1 MILEN
6 TDEIKQEIQ
15 KYRNLSP
22 FELKNELISMA
33 KKTEKKGVYSFLN
46 AGRGNPNWT
55 AATPRQAF
63 FTLGQ
68 FAVEETQRMMQEGDG
83 DLAGMPYEKGITEH
97 FREYAKKHQDA
108 PGMQLLEKVVAY
120 GVEKH
125 DFDEDKW
132 IYELVDGIIGDH
144 YPIPDRM
151 LRLIEKVV
159 YDYIIKEMSGKLPES
174 KMHDLFA
181 VEGGTAA
188 MCYIFDTLSA
198 NHLLNKGDHIAL
210 MVPIFTPYLE
220 IPHLS
225 RYHFKVTNIY
235 ANAVNEEGRHTW
247 QYAKEEIDKIADPDI
262 KALFIVNPSNPP
274 SVAMDHETINYLK
287 KVIKEKNPDLMII
300 TDDVYGT
307 FVNDFKS
314 LMTEIPYNTVG
325 VYSYSKYF
333 GVTGWRLGIIAVAK
347 ENVFEKLL
355 KEIPKEDQEDL
366 LSRYGDL
373 TNEPDKLKFIDR
385 IVADSRQV
393 ALNHTAGLSTPQQ
406 VQMAIFSIFALVDEA
421 DTYKNQ
427 TKEICRRR
435 LELLYKHMDLPLYMQ
450 PHTSAY
456 YREIDILVWA
466 KLQYGDEFVEY
477 LKAHYEP
484 EDMLFRLAKDYAIV
498 LLNGNGFKGPDWSIR
513 VSLANLTDEA
523 YVQIGSI
530 INRLF
535 KSYVEAWQ
543 QSRKNHKEK

>member
-1 MILEN
+1 MILDN
-6 TDEIKQEIQ
+6 TNEIKQEIQ
-15 KYRNLSP
+15 KYKNLSP

-68 FAVEETQRMMQEGDG
+68 FAVEETQRTMQEG
-83 DLAGMPYEKGITEH
+83 DLAGMPFEEGIAER
-97 FREYAKKHQDA
+97 FKAYVSSHQDM
-108 PGMQLLEKVVAY
+108 PGIALLEKVVDY
-120 GVEKH
+120 GVSKH
-125 DFDEDKW
+125 GFDADRW

-151 LRLIEKVV
+151 LVLIEEVV
-159 YDYIIKEMSGKLPES
+159 YDYIIKEMSGKLPTS
-174 KMHDLFA
+174 KVHDLFA

-188 MCYIFDTLSA
+188 MCYIFDTLGA

-225 RYHFKVTNIY
+225 RYNFKVTNIY
-235 ANAVNEEGRHTW
+235 ANDVNEEGRHTW
-247 QYAKEEIDKIADPDI
+247 QYTQEELNKIADPDI

-274 SVAMDHETINYLK
+274 SVAMDQKTIDYLK
-287 KVIKEKNPDLMII
+287 QVIKEKNPDLMII

-307 FVNDFKS
+307 FVDDFRS
-314 LMTEIPYNTVG
+314 LMTEIPYNTIG

-333 GVTGWRLGIIAVAK
+333 GVTGWRLGIIAVAQ

-355 KEIPKEDQEDL
+355 KEIPEEDHQDL

-373 TNEPDKLKFIDR
+373 TNEPDHIKFIDR

-406 VQMAIFSIFALVDEA
+406 VQMAIFSIFGLTDQQ
-421 DTYKNQ
+421 DTYKKL
-427 TKEICRRR
+427 TKEICHRR
-435 LELLYKHMDLPLYMQ
+435 LELLYKHLGLPLYMQ
-450 PHTSAY
+450 PHTTAY

-466 KLQYGDEFVEY
+466 RLQYGEEFVTY
-477 LKAHYEP
+477 LKENYEP
-484 EDMLFRLAKDYAIV
+484 EDLLFRLAKDYAIV

-535 KSYVEAWQ
+535 NSYVEAWK
-543 QSRKNHKEK
+543 QSKEGK

>member
-1 MILEN
+1 MSSLIWLR
-6 TDEIKQEIQ
+6 K
-15 KYRNLSP
+15 
-22 FELKNELISMA
+22 LK
-33 KKTEKKGVYSFLN
+33 KKGVYSLLN

-68 FAVEETQRMMQEGDG
+68 FAVEETQRIMHEGDM
-83 DLAGMPYEKGITEH
+83 AGMPYEEGIAEH
-97 FREYAKKHQDA
+97 FRAYAKAHQDA
-108 PGMQLLEKVVAY
+108 PGMQLLEKVVDY
-120 GVEKH
+120 SVQKH
-125 DFDEDKW
+125 GFDEDKW

-151 LRLIEKVV
+151 LRLIEDVV
-159 YDYIIKEMSGKLPES
+159 YDYIIKEMSGKLPER

-225 RYHFKVTNIY
+225 RYQFKVTNIY
-235 ANAVNEEGRHTW
+235 ANDVNEGGRHTW
-247 QYAKEEIDKIADPDI
+247 QYTKEEIDKLADPDI
-262 KALFIVNPSNPP
+262 KALFVVNPSNPP
-274 SVAMDHETINYLK
+274 SVAIDHETIDYLK

-307 FVNDFKS
+307 FVDDFKS
-314 LMTEIPYNTVG
+314 LMTEIPYNTIG

-333 GVTGWRLGIIAVAK
+333 GVTGWRLGVIAVAE
-347 ENVFEKLL
+347 ENVFEKRL
-355 KEIPKEDQEDL
+355 KEISKEDYEDL

-373 TNEPDKLKFIDR
+373 TNEPDQLKFIDR

-427 TKEICRRR
+427 TKEICHRR
-435 LELLYKHMDLPLYMQ
+435 LNLLYKYMGLPLYRQ
-450 PHTSAY
+450 PHAAFY
-456 YREIDILVWA
+456 YREIDLLVWA
-466 KLQYGDEFVEY
+466 KLQYGDEFVDY
-477 LKAHYEP
+477 LKANYEP

-513 VSLANLTDEA
+513 ISLANLTDEA

-535 KSYVEAWQ
+535 NNYVEAWQ
-543 QSRKNHKEK
+543 QSKQKS